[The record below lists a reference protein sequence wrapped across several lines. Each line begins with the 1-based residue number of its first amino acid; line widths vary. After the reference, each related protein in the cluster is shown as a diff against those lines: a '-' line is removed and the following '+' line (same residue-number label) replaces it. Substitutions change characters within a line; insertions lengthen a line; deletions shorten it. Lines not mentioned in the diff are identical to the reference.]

1 MSKKN
6 SNEQKKRLRPR
17 TGGHSSHE
25 EYAMALANRSE
36 RVRRYLDL
44 VHSTF
49 SELFIDDNFI
59 TLLRAESMTDIPIY
73 LKPVFEKA
81 RRRADALG

>member
-1 MSKKN
+1 MNKMN
-6 SNEQKKRLRPR
+6 SNEHNKTLQARRP
-17 TGGHSSHE
+17 GHYCHK
-25 EYAMALANRSE
+25 EYAMALTNRSE
-36 RVRRYLDL
+36 RVRRYLVL
-44 VHSTF
+44 INSTF
-49 SELFIDDNFI
+49 SKLFIDDNFI